1 VIPAAL
7 AGAIALAPLSG
18 AHAADKNKDKKGG
31 KPDAAAA
38 AGGDKDKPFQD
49 WAKVTKDAEVKN
61 GLFTVYKKRESLYL
75 ELKPNQLDM
84 PVLGIFSLARGI
96 GSDFVLGGLPLNDR
110 LITFHRAG
118 DHILVMEQ
126 NVRFKAP
133 DGSPISKALDLS
145 MGNSVLASLKIESVQ
160 DGTGAILVDFAPFL
174 VSDVTDLAEGLKG
187 AIDKPTRFDK
197 ERSALTS
204 VKNFPENLEVEAL
217 LTYSPND
224 RTNLNLDG
232 VPDERFIPIT
242 VHYSFSTL
250 PAAPMTPRL
259 ADDRV
264 GNFITVKKDFSHDD
278 RESFWVRYVERWRLE
293 KKDPSAAVSE
303 PVKPIVFY
311 LDRTIPKEY
320 RPFVKEGVE
329 KWQRA
334 FEAAGFKNAIIAK
347 EAPDDSTWDAEDVRY
362 STIRWITSTT
372 PSFGAIGPSRVDPR
386 TGEILDADILFEA
399 SFIQS
404 FRNGYRRFAGP
415 EALASEI
422 MPETRMQ
429 KWPNWV
435 PLDQRCEA
443 QMGAADGASLMHM
456 ALLMDGALDPGS
468 PVPMEYLRQAIVW
481 STMHEVGHSLGLRH
495 NFRGSTAT
503 PRDKLND
510 KDWVTE
516 HGLYTSV
523 MEYPSPNISTDRAQQ
538 GFYYTPGAGTGDLWA
553 IRFAYTPSGAS
564 TVEEDAAFAAK
575 IADENLDAGHEYS
588 TDEDTYPGTA
598 LDPRSNIWDIG
609 DDPLAFAKQ
618 RTDYISSMW
627 KNPEFENR
635 ILGTGTEYP
644 VLKRAMDTLLQQYGL
659 ALSVTVRYAG
669 GSYESRVH
677 RGQPGFKDPFVPV
690 TAAKQKEA
698 LDLLSQRA
706 FAANAFTVSPTL
718 LNRLA
723 PDRWTHWG
731 LQNPFAPDAD
741 RLDYDLSGRSL
752 AIQTALLNGLTSPR
766 LLARVR
772 ESESR
777 SKDPLRLADYFNT
790 LTRML
795 WGEVAGG
802 EGTAAAYK
810 SLEGPNSRRDIQ
822 RVYVDRL
829 AAMVVNPGPGTP
841 EDARSLARL
850 QLTRIDQRAT
860 KALAAE
866 GAIGDLT
873 RAHLME
879 TRARIKRALEAGRQA
894 DAVRGPAGPGG
905 AVIATP

>member
-1 VIPAAL
+1 
-7 AGAIALAPLSG
+7 
-18 AHAADKNKDKKGG
+18 
-31 KPDAAAA
+31 
-38 AGGDKDKPFQD
+38 
-49 WAKVTKDAEVKN
+49 
-61 GLFTVYKKRESLYL
+61 
-75 ELKPNQLDM
+75 
-84 PVLGIFSLARGI
+84 
-96 GSDFVLGGLPLNDR
+96 
-110 LITFHRAG
+110 
-118 DHILVMEQ
+118 
-126 NVRFKAP
+126 
-133 DGSPISKALDLS
+133 

-706 FAANAFTVSPTL
+706 FAAKRVHGLADAAQPAGAGSLDALGSAEPVRARRGSARLRPVGTL
-718 LNRLA
+718 ARD
-723 PDRWTHWG
+723 PDRAAQRAH
-731 LQNPFAPDAD
+731 
-741 RLDYDLSGRSL
+741 
-752 AIQTALLNGLTSPR
+752 
-766 LLARVR
+766 V
-772 ESESR
+772 
-777 SKDPLRLADYFNT
+777 
-790 LTRML
+790 
-795 WGEVAGG
+795 
-802 EGTAAAYK
+802 AAAV
-810 SLEGPNSRRDIQ
+810 G
-822 RVYVDRL
+822 
-829 AAMVVNPGPGTP
+829 
-841 EDARSLARL
+841 
-850 QLTRIDQRAT
+850 
-860 KALAAE
+860 
-866 GAIGDLT
+866 
-873 RAHLME
+873 
-879 TRARIKRALEAGRQA
+879 TRARVGVAQQGSAQACRLFQHADAHAVGRGRGRRGHGGRVQVARRPELAARHPARLRRPARGDGREPGAGHARGRTLAGATPAHEDRSARDQGAGGRGRDRRPDAGASHGDARASSARSRRASGRRRARAGRSGRRG
-894 DAVRGPAGPGG
+894 DRHAVAESS
-905 AVIATP
+905 